1 MYFWNYLEKQVWN
14 NAFSYEDRKRLGSK
28 CKLYIPEIMDKWKLK
43 IDTLLDS
50 GSSSEWQEKIK
61 NFLDRYLKLWK
72 KIVFEEVENNKLLS
86 FTWLENYLSFKLK
99 NSQIYIFDNHN
110 VAFYFLAKYFEKNK
124 QKLDL
129 IHIDQHSDMREPD
142 FIPKKLENIEK
153 YTFEW
158 LNVWN
163 YLIPLQKLWI
173 IWNIYQCRT
182 QTSVLEI
189 NDNLLKNSILNI
201 DLDFWEEN
209 MATDKQSLD
218 KIKQY
223 IGISPIVL
231 IATSP
236 YFIAQK
242 RAVQLIYDLF
252 K

>member
-14 NAFSYEDRKRLGSK
+14 NIFSYKDRKKLGSE
-28 CKLYIPEIMDKWKLK
+28 CKLYIPY
-43 IDTLLDS
+43 
-50 GSSSEWQEKIK
+50 IK
-61 NFLDRYLKLWK
+61 VWTWLESPDLQINLKLWK

-110 VAFYFLAKYFEKNK
+110 VAFYFLAKHFEKTK

-182 QTSVLEI
+182 QTSVLDLD
-189 NDNLLKNSILNI
+189 DNLLKNSILNI

-209 MATDKQSLD
+209 MATDNQSLE

-236 YFIAQK
+236 YFIKQK
-242 RAVQLIYDLF
+242 RAVELIYKLF
-252 K
+252 E